1 MSTDDELPPDYH
13 PTQDEPYMSPRQ
25 LAYFRRQLLQWQ
37 EELLAES
44 QRTMQSLRDDNHPEV
59 GDEADR
65 AAREEMQ
72 ALELRTRERYR
83 KLLAKID
90 AALERIADGSFG
102 YCEETGEPIGVGR
115 LLARPIA
122 TLSVEAQERHEQRER
137 QGLKP

>member
-1 MSTDDELPPDYH
+1 MSTDDALPPDYR
-13 PTQDEPYMSPRQ
+13 PTEDEPYMNPRQ
-25 LAYFRRQLLQWQ
+25 LAYFRRQLTEWQ
-37 EELLAES
+37 AELLAES
-44 QRTMQSLRDDNHPEV
+44 QRTVQVLRDDTHLEV

-65 AAREEMQ
+65 ATREELQ
-72 ALELRTRERYR
+72 TLELRTRERDR
-83 KLLAKID
+83 KLLAKIA

-137 QGLKP
+137 QGLKG